1 MRAVVVP
8 AAVATAADP
17 AGAADIQ
24 VRIVGP
30 VTVQIPPQAPLT
42 PAARRI
48 LDAASR
54 LFYARGLHAVGV
66 DTIAAE
72 AGVTK
77 KTLYDRFGS
86 KEALEVAYL
95 RARDARWAEHLGR
108 TLEAHADPGVD
119 RVLAVFDA
127 VEGWSADEGG
137 HGCAAIN
144 ARGEVDDAGRPVA
157 VEVARQKSWVREL
170 LETECRAAGLVRPGE
185 LADVLLLLHDG
196 ALAGSGTGVPADPF
210 PAARR
215 AARALC
221 EAHGE

>member
-1 MRAVVVP
+1 MVDHS
-8 AAVATAADP
+8 AAARQETGP
-17 AGAADIQ
+17 GAALDLA
-24 VRIVGP
+24 
-30 VTVQIPPQAPLT
+30 TLT
-42 PAARRI
+42 PAARRV

-95 RARDARWAEHLGR
+95 RARDARWSEVVRRELATHP
-108 TLEAHADPGVD
+108 DPGVD
-119 RVLAVFDA
+119 RVLALFDA
-127 VEGWSADEGG
+127 VEAWMSAEGG
-137 HGCAAIN
+137 RGCAAVN
-144 ARGEVDDAGRPVA
+144 ARGEIDDPDHPVA
-157 VEVARQKSWVREL
+157 VEVARQKAWVRAL
-170 LETECRAAGLVRPGE
+170 LVEECRAAGLADPE
-185 LADVLLLLHDG
+185 DLADALVLLHDG
-196 ALAGSGTGVPADPF
+196 ALVASGTGVPTDPF

-221 EAHGE
+221 EAHGA